1 MVVPISRNQGFMG
14 ICGAKGLPQKME
26 NIKVIYLSYTRIVPK
41 YFNLQKKINAIL
53 CISRYSYMQFYI
65 FLCSN

>member
-26 NIKVIYLSYTRIVPK
+26 KIKLNEEK
-41 YFNLQKKINAIL
+41 KFNLL
-53 CISRYSYMQFYI
+53 CI
-65 FLCSN
+65 L